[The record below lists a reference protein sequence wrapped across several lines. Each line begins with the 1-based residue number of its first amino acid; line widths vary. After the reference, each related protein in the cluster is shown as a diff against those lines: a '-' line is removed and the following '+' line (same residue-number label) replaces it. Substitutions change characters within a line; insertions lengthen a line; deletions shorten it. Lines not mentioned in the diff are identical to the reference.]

1 MEAKAEESGRSKVYN
16 LHWRQVELMVNG
28 SDKKKEDQTV
38 QDRSNN
44 VNEIPPLKAPNFEA
58 RRKEIFGDRVLK
70 AVEDFLKHRHR
81 DWEQ

>member
-1 MEAKAEESGRSKVYN
+1 MEAKAEESSHSNVYN

-38 QDRSNN
+38 QDLSNN
-44 VNEIPPLKAPNFEA
+44 VDEIAPLKALNFEA

-70 AVEDFLKHRHR
+70 AVEDFLRHRHR